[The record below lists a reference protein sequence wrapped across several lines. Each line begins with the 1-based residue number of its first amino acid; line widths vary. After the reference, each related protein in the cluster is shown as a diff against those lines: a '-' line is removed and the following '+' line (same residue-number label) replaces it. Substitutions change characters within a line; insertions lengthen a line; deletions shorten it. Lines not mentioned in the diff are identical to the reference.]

1 MNRKFTI
8 SIGSIIAAVVIFFL
22 GYLIGRGYADTVE
35 IEKEVVKWKK
45 EYLPAIHDTISIP
58 VPCYVFNTDTVERI
72 IEHTLEVDTFAILA
86 DYYKVRNYKLDFS
99 NDSIGIFRVDVDI
112 TKNSLSQARSEVK
125 PIKYTQEIV
134 RTVSKVKTLQF
145 YGILGSSIDTKTNK
159 VQLGLDLRQ
168 KFLIGASGIR
178 MDDKIGYTID
188 LGIKF

>member
-1 MNRKFTI
+1 M
-8 SIGSIIAAVVIFFL
+8 
-22 GYLIGRGYADTVE
+22 GRGYADTVE
-35 IEKEVVKWKK
+35 VEKEVVKWKK

-58 VPCYVFNTDTVERI
+58 VPRYVFNTDTVERI

-145 YGILGSSIDTKTNK
+145 YGILGSSVDTKTNK